1 MNLWTHVRK
10 LNRFELLLWLSSLL
24 VITISF
30 LLSGSNLLILTASLI
45 GVTALIFLAK
55 GLPIGQVLTIL
66 FSILYG
72 IVSYQFRYYGEMITY
87 LGITLP
93 SAFYTLVIWLKHPYE
108 KSGGEVKIA
117 RLNKKSIVITIIVST
132 LITILFYFIL
142 EYLQTPNLIIST
154 ISIFTSMFAAILMMY
169 RVPYYALAYAINDI
183 ILIILW
189 VLASISSISYIP
201 MVICFMIFLVNDLY
215 AFIDWSKR
223 RKIQNVKI

>member
-10 LNRFELLLWLSSLL
+10 LNRFEIILWLSSLL
-24 VITISF
+24 IITISF
-30 LLSGSNLLILTASLI
+30 LLSGSDLLILTASLI

-87 LGITLP
+87 LGMTLP
-93 SAFYTLVIWLKHPYE
+93 SALYTFIIWLKHPFE

-117 RLNKKSIVITIIVST
+117 RLNKKSIITTIIIST
-132 LITILFYFIL
+132 LVTIIFYFIL
-142 EYLQTPNLIIST
+142 EFLQTPNLIVST
-154 ISIFTSMFAAILMMY
+154 ISVFTSMFAAILMMY
-169 RVPYYALAYAINDI
+169 RVPYYAIAYAVNDI
-183 ILIILW
+183 ILIVLW
-189 VLASISSISYIP
+189 ILASISSISYIP
-201 MVICFMIFLVNDLY
+201 MVLCFIIFLVNDLY

-223 RKIQNVKI
+223 RKIQNT

>member
-10 LNRFELLLWLSSLL
+10 LNRFEIILWLSSLL

-30 LLSGSNLLILTASLI
+30 LLSESDVLILTASLI

-87 LGITLP
+87 LGMTLP
-93 SAFYTLVIWLKHPYE
+93 SALYTLIIWLKHPFE
-108 KSGGEVKIA
+108 KSGGEVKIS
-117 RLNKKSIVITIIVST
+117 RLNKKSIITTIIIST
-132 LITILFYFIL
+132 LVTIIFYFIL
-142 EYLQTPNLIIST
+142 EFLQTPNLIVST
-154 ISIFTSMFAAILMMY
+154 ISVFTSMFAAILMMY
-169 RVPYYALAYAINDI
+169 RVPYYAIAYAVNDI
-183 ILIILW
+183 ILIVLW
-189 VLASISSISYIP
+189 ILASISSISYIP
-201 MVICFMIFLVNDLY
+201 MVLCFIIFLVNDLY

-223 RKIQNVKI
+223 RKIQNT